1 VRAIAD
7 ASLHV
12 RFPLPLPLCLGFT
25 PF

>member
-12 RFPLPLPLCLGFT
+12 RFPLPLHLSLGFT